1 MVWYVDYDKKV
12 CCQIY
17 MKWLQRT
24 FSKGGFP
31 IDTWLNYKVPTTPIP
46 LYNLHFSSDG
56 LTIRDDGKIK
66 LVIFLIYI
74 NRESHH
80 INVYNTLKLGENHIK
95 KSLCYVIWLAVCN
108 TPIIV
113 VIIPGSSGQPI
124 HKRSNMYFDHLTLDM
139 KTPISVNVFIL
150 DIHLSHKYELW

>member
-1 MVWYVDYDKKV
+1 MY
-12 CCQIY
+12 
-17 MKWLQRT
+17 
-24 FSKGGFP
+24 GA
-31 IDTWLNYKVPTTPIP
+31 NYKVLTTPIP
-46 LYNLHFSSDG
+46 LYNLHFSTDG
-56 LTIRDDGKIK
+56 LTIRDDGKSK
-66 LVIFLIYI
+66 LVMFLIYI

-139 KTPISVNVFIL
+139 KTSISVNVFIL
-150 DIHLSHKYELW
+150 DIHLSKYFKI